1 VSRPARAALKG
12 VVWAVCLLPLLMLL
26 WKFRAD
32 GLGANPISYVTNVL
46 GDTTLRLLLAS
57 LALTPLRLLSRI
69 SWQMSL
75 RRLLGLFAFFYAV
88 LHFTTWV
95 VVDQFFN
102 WAGMLADVRKR
113 PYITVGMLALTL
125 LVPLAATS
133 TTRMVKRLG
142 GLNWQRLHRLVYA
155 ASVAAILHFIWLAK
169 KGRNDPY
176 VYALILVAL
185 LGVRLWHWTAR
196 ALRRRGAVVVL
207 AAGAQKRVVRAP

>member
-1 VSRPARAALKG
+1 MSRRARVVLKAA
-12 VVWAVCLLPLLMLL
+12 VWVACLTPLAKLIYGFWTDDLT
-26 WKFRAD
+26 
-32 GLGANPISYVTNVL
+32 ANPISYVTNEL
-46 GDTTLRLLLAS
+46 GQTTLRLLLVS
-57 LALTPLRLLSRI
+57 LALTPLRIVLGWG
-69 SWQMSL
+69 WQMPL
-75 RRLLGLFAFFYAV
+75 RRLLGLFAFFYV
-88 LHFTTWV
+88 CLHLSVWV
-95 VVDQFFN
+95 VLDHFFD
-102 WAGMLADVRKR
+102 WREMGADIAKR

>member
-26 WKFRAD
+26 WKFRGD
-32 GLGANPISYVTNVL
+32 DLGANPISYVTNVL
-46 GDTTLRLLLAS
+46 GDTTLRLLLAT
-57 LALTPLRLLSRI
+57 LALTPLRLLFRI

-176 VYALILVAL
+176 VYALILGAL

-196 ALRRRGAVVVL
+196 ALRQRGAVVVL
-207 AAGAQKRVVRAP
+207 AAGAPKRVVRAP